1 MTRHAK
7 QWVVLLALG
16 ALSVACATSTQTGSR
31 DPLTDTL
38 TQLQERQAAGR
49 VGAVRGY
56 HFFSGPDVATRFTN
70 GPVSLIPISNDLET
84 AVTQAHEAYV
94 VSRRTPLAPQVIQQR
109 FALLDDYV
117 RDVKRRGFGAMIRV
131 TTTDPKEAHFNFTDV
146 PEGRWLL
153 VAEVTSRVSVLY
165 WAVPVEVRAGQAL
178 AQNLFESNIWI
189 EGLK

>member
-7 QWVVLLALG
+7 QWIALLALG
-16 ALSVACATSTQTGSR
+16 TLSVACATSTPTGSP

-38 TQLQERQAAGR
+38 TRLQERQAAGR
-49 VGAVRGY
+49 VGAIRGY

-70 GPVSLIPISNDLET
+70 GLVSLIPLSPDLEA
-84 AVTQAHEAYV
+84 AVTQAHEAYATD
-94 VSRRTPLAPQVIQQR
+94 RRAPLAPQIIQQR
-109 FALLDDYV
+109 WALLDDYV
-117 RDVKRRGFGAMIRV
+117 REVKRRGLGAMIRV
-131 TTTDPKEAHFNFTDV
+131 TTTDPKEAHYDLTDV

-178 AQNLFESNIWI
+178 AQNLYESNIWV

>member
-7 QWVVLLALG
+7 QWIALLALG
-16 ALSVACATSTQTGSR
+16 ALSVACATSTQTGSQ

-38 TQLQERQAAGR
+38 TRLQEHQAADR
-49 VGAVRGY
+49 IGAVGGY

-70 GPVSLIPISNDLET
+70 GLISLIPLSPDLEV

-94 VSRRTPLAPQVIQQR
+94 ARRHAPLAPQVIQQR
-109 FALLDDYV
+109 WALLDNYV
-117 RDVKRRGFGAMIRV
+117 REIKRRGFGAMIRL
-131 TTTDPKEAHFNFTDV
+131 TTTDPKEARYDFTDV

-165 WAVPVEVRAGQAL
+165 WAVPVEVRAGEAL
-178 AQNLFESNIWI
+178 AQNLYESNTWV